1 MEYGPAAFDEDN
13 LRMVRV
19 MEDVTEAAQT
29 NNNNLMV
36 EGLSAPI
43 LAKNDLTTSSLKAKL
58 ENTLQNAK
66 MLAETLKEQIKEV
79 SAREAMLKEAI
90 VNGR

>member
-1 MEYGPAAFDEDN
+1 MEYGPAAFDEDS